1 MPAHQEGPD
10 RSRGE
15 EPDDP
20 TTRSPYSPHGTPAPL
35 SAAAG
40 LTFVQ
45 GLLVVL
51 YGIGELANLSAG
63 RLTMGLT
70 TAVFLVAAGVA
81 LLLCA
86 WGLHAVRPW
95 ARGPVLLAQLLLL
108 GLAWSFRSGATLVVA
123 VVLAVSAAVVLAG
136 LLHPRSLE
144 ALDRAG

>member
-10 RSRGE
+10 RSSGE
-15 EPDDP
+15 GPDDP

-45 GLLVVL
+45 GLLAVL
-51 YGIGELANLSAG
+51 YGIGELANLSSG

-70 TAVFLVAAGVA
+70 TAIFFVAAGAA
-81 LLLCA
+81 LVLCA

-108 GLAWSFRSGATLVVA
+108 GLAWNFRSGSTLVVA

-136 LLHPRSLE
+136 LLHPRSLD
-144 ALDRAG
+144 ALDRAD